1 MAENLTI
8 FSQNCRGGLS
18 VASKRRDLFQ
28 YVRSKQYNIICL
40 QDTHVNKNLE
50 SFIKA
55 EWGYEAYFSSY
66 TTNSRGVMTLINNNF
81 EQKVKRIKTDEN
93 GNFMILDMVIEDK
106 EVTLV
111 NIYGPNNDNP
121 QFYEQMKQKIE
132 EFQNDHVIIC
142 GDWNMIMDVEMDS
155 FNYVNINNPRARQ
168 SVLQLLDQENFID
181 PWRLMHENKK
191 QYTWRRLNP
200 TKKQARLDF
209 FIIHESL
216 FQYVTNTDIIPGYRT
231 DHSAIILK
239 LKFQNNER
247 GKGYW
252 KFNNSLLKD
261 SQYIDK
267 IKKIIEDVKQT
278 YATNL
283 NPEEMIPNQD
293 LQFSINDQLFLETL
307 LMMIRGDTIKYS
319 SIKKKLSCKEEQ
331 GLEKEIKDLEDNIN
345 TNFSHIINEQFNTLA
360 QKKDRLEEIRKAKIQ
375 GVMLRSRVRYEELGE
390 KPTKYFFNLEN
401 RQFTNKVMNKI
412 IDENG
417 DEYTKTKD
425 VLNCQKRFY
434 ENLYNDINIIDD
446 THISDILGENETK
459 LSEQEAKNLEGEITL
474 TELAQALKNM
484 KNDKS
489 PGLDGFTAE
498 FFKFFWI
505 DIGVFVLRSLN
516 MGYRTG
522 NLSVTQKQ
530 GIITC
535 LPKPNKNRHFLKNW
549 RPISLLNVAYKF
561 ASAVIA
567 NRIKV
572 VLNSLI
578 HEDQK
583 GFISGRFIGEN
594 VKLIYDILFET
605 KSQNLPGLIL
615 SVDFEKAFDTVS
627 WKFIEKVLDYF
638 NFGPSVKSWIKLFQ
652 NGSESCIIQNG
663 HMSDFLKL
671 KRGCRQGDPLSPYIF
686 ILCAEILGKLIRKN
700 QTLKGIIING
710 KEFRL
715 SQYADDTQIFLDGT
729 EKSLKETLSIL
740 NLYYKMSGLKI
751 NIEKTRAIW
760 IGALSHSV
768 EQLCRNQRLDWSQD
782 PFKVL
787 GVTFTTEVFD
797 IWDINSNEIITKI
810 ENLCKQWAK
819 RKLTLI
825 GRITIIKSL
834 ALSKFTHLFLA
845 LPYPPEKLIKKLNT
859 IFYTFLWNSGPDRI
873 KRINIVKDLKV
884 GGLRMINI
892 DYFIKALKVS
902 WLRRVI
908 QNSHDTSWYS
918 LSMIDFQKIFSFGKG
933 YATRVAS
940 NLNNPF
946 WKELLQI
953 WAHFCSCIKVESIF
967 QILNSPLWFNNNLR
981 NGDYIYIKDWYNKG
995 LRHVSDL
1002 IDERG
1007 NLYEF
1012 EALKTRHNLRGTFLE
1027 FQSLIRKIPNEWRII
1042 LDNNKVTC
1050 ILNKFN
1056 VRCNIYVQQIMA
1068 DKKGCRRFYDIMT
1081 ATNTFVLNN
1090 KWERDIAGITERE
1103 WMNYFSVIKLIK
1115 EVKLKDF
1122 QYKVT
1127 NKILVTKSFLY
1138 RINKIDND
1146 RCEYCHQHPETI
1158 RHLFIECER
1167 VKHFWTLLKEW
1178 LRLNSNISLDLE
1190 EKNILFAYQDK
1201 NQLRNFIFVL
1211 AKYYIYANKFSG
1223 KQLNLDV
1230 FKAILRKKFQ
1240 GERYTAHIRNN
1251 MGQFMRKWSQ
1261 LYHILIT

>member
-1 MAENLTI
+1 
-8 FSQNCRGGLS
+8 
-18 VASKRRDLFQ
+18 
-28 YVRSKQYNIICL
+28 
-40 QDTHVNKNLE
+40 
-50 SFIKA
+50 
-55 EWGYEAYFSSY
+55 
-66 TTNSRGVMTLINNNF
+66 
-81 EQKVKRIKTDEN
+81 
-93 GNFMILDMVIEDK
+93 MVIEDK

-132 EFQNDHVIIC
+132 EFQNVHVIIC

-209 FIIHESL
+209 FIIHESS

-252 KFNNSLLKD
+252 KFNNSLLKNT
-261 SQYIDK
+261 QYIDK

-283 NPEEMIPNQD
+283 NPDEMIPNLD
-293 LQFSINDQLFLETL
+293 LQFNINDQLFLETL
-307 LMMIRGDTIKYS
+307 LMMIGRDTIKYS

-331 GLEKEIKDLEDNIN
+331 SLDKEIKDLEDDIN
-345 TNFSHIINEQFNTLA
+345 TNFSHIINEQFKTLA

-459 LSEQEAKNLEGEITL
+459 LSEQEAENLEGEITL

-489 PGLDGFTAE
+489 PELDGFTAE

-549 RPISLLNVAYKF
+549 RPISLLNVVYKL

-583 GFISGRFIGEN
+583 GFISGRFISEN

-663 HMSDFLKL
+663 HMSDFLQL

-700 QTLKGIIING
+700 KTLKGIIING

-715 SQYADDTQIFLDGT
+715 NQYADDTQIFLDGT

-797 IWDINSNEIITKI
+797 IWNINSNEIITKI

-845 LPYPPEKLIKKLNT
+845 LPYPPEELIKKLNK

-918 LSMIDFQKIFSFGKG
+918 LSMIDFQKIFSFG
-933 YATRVAS
+933 YLEA
-940 NLNNPF
+940 
-946 WKELLQI
+946 
-953 WAHFCSCIKVESIF
+953 
-967 QILNSPLWFNNNLR
+967 R
-981 NGDYIYIKDWYNKG
+981 N
-995 LRHVSDL
+995 R
-1002 IDERG
+1002 
-1007 NLYEF
+1007 
-1012 EALKTRHNLRGTFLE
+1012 
-1027 FQSLIRKIPNEWRII
+1027 
-1042 LDNNKVTC
+1042 
-1050 ILNKFN
+1050 
-1056 VRCNIYVQQIMA
+1056 
-1068 DKKGCRRFYDIMT
+1068 
-1081 ATNTFVLNN
+1081 
-1090 KWERDIAGITERE
+1090 
-1103 WMNYFSVIKLIK
+1103 
-1115 EVKLKDF
+1115 
-1122 QYKVT
+1122 
-1127 NKILVTKSFLY
+1127 
-1138 RINKIDND
+1138 
-1146 RCEYCHQHPETI
+1146 
-1158 RHLFIECER
+1158 
-1167 VKHFWTLLKEW
+1167 
-1178 LRLNSNISLDLE
+1178 
-1190 EKNILFAYQDK
+1190 
-1201 NQLRNFIFVL
+1201 
-1211 AKYYIYANKFSG
+1211 
-1223 KQLNLDV
+1223 
-1230 FKAILRKKFQ
+1230 
-1240 GERYTAHIRNN
+1240 
-1251 MGQFMRKWSQ
+1251 MG
-1261 LYHILIT
+1261 